1 MYKQV
6 LTPNK
11 KNHSFEMPEQFYGKK
26 VEVIVV
32 EVTNTTTESN
42 PVPPFAEKVAVTEL
56 FESFGKAPDFASVE
70 EIRTK
75 AWPSKW

>member
-1 MYKQV
+1 MYKQI

-26 VEVIVV
+26 VVIVV
-32 EVTNTTTESN
+32 EVSNTSTESK
-42 PVPPFAEKVAVTEL
+42 PIPPFAEKVVVMEL
-56 FESFGKAPDFASVE
+56 FESFGQAPDFPSLE

-75 AWPSKW
+75 AWASKW

>member
-1 MYKQV
+1 
-6 LTPNK
+6 
-11 KNHSFEMPEQFYGKK
+11 MPEQFFGKK

-32 EVTNTTTESN
+32 ELNDASKNGN
-42 PVPPFAEKVAVTEL
+42 PVPPPGKKISVNDL
-56 FESFGKAPDFASVE
+56 FKNFGAAPDFPSLE